1 MYIIRDIFHLQFGHY
16 RDAKE
21 LLDSAIEKSLL
32 PQTASAR
39 VLTDFTGDAYRLIFE
54 ASYPT
59 LTEYE
64 QSLQSELNQDEWKS
78 WYEKFKKHVIRSHRE
93 ILKQVM

>member
-1 MYIIRDIFHLQFGHY
+1 MYIIRDIFYLQFGHY

-21 LLDSAIEKSLL
+21 LLDSAMEKGLL
-32 PQTASAR
+32 PQTESAR

-54 ASYPT
+54 SGYSS
-59 LTEYE
+59 LMEYE
-64 QSLQSELNQDEWKS
+64 QSLQSELNQDEWKN

-93 ILKQVM
+93 ILKRVM